1 MNTQLTDQQIEFYR
15 QNGFLVIDEFLV
27 DTELAL
33 WRQAVDEAVAQRVG
47 RNGTY
52 HHQRGE
58 DDYYKNVF
66 VQCVNLWQTSEKI
79 KQLVLDPQLGRLAAD
94 LAGVKGVRL
103 YHDHALVK
111 QAWAN
116 PTNFHVD
123 NPYDLFYSHQAIM
136 LWIALDN
143 TTVQN
148 GCLYFLPGT
157 HKTSQFE
164 VGGDLGQV
172 GIGELF
178 RQYPQWVEIDPVA
191 AEMKAGAGVFISGMV
206 AHAAGP
212 NMTIRPRRAF
222 AMLFMPEGTTFNGN
236 KSALPNELFAK
247 LKVGDVLDDEEHLPL
262 LFSHRSRG

>member
-15 QNGFLVIDEFLV
+15 QKGFLVIDEFLA
-27 DTELAL
+27 DTELAS
-33 WRQAVDEAVAQRVG
+33 WCQAVDEAVTQRVG

-79 KQLVLDPQLGRLAAD
+79 KQLVLNPQLGRLAAD

-123 NPYDLFYSHQAIM
+123 NPYDPFYSHQAIM

-157 HKTSQFE
+157 HKMSQFE

-191 AEMKAGAGVFISGMV
+191 AEMKARAGVFISGMAAHV
-206 AHAAGP
+206 AGHEP
-212 NMTIRPRRAF
+212 RPHLRR
-222 AMLFMPEGTTFNGN
+222 L
-236 KSALPNELFAK
+236 SLSLS
-247 LKVGDVLDDEEHLPL
+247 L
-262 LFSHRSRG
+262 LFSLSRRRISDGPRAGTVLHLCGVSVAAS

>member
-1 MNTQLTDQQIEFYR
+1 MNTQLTDQQIEFYG

-27 DTELAL
+27 DTELAS

-79 KQLVLDPQLGRLAAD
+79 KQLLLDPQLGRLAAD
-94 LAGVKGVRL
+94 LAGVKGIRL

-123 NPYDLFYSHQAIM
+123 NPYDPFYSHQAIM
-136 LWIALDN
+136 LWI
-143 TTVQN
+143 TQ
-148 GCLYFLPGT
+148 
-157 HKTSQFE
+157 
-164 VGGDLGQV
+164 
-172 GIGELF
+172 LF
-178 RQYPQWVEIDPVA
+178 RMA
-191 AEMKAGAGVFISGMV
+191 ACIFCPA
-206 AHAAGP
+206 P
-212 NMTIRPRRAF
+212 IRPVSLRLAETSDRWELA
-222 AMLFMPEGTTFNGN
+222 NC
-236 KSALPNELFAK
+236 SANIHSGWRLT
-247 LKVGDVLDDEEHLPL
+247 
-262 LFSHRSRG
+262 R

>member
-1 MNTQLTDQQIEFYR
+1 MNTQLTDQQIEFYC
-15 QNGFLVIDEFLV
+15 QKGFLVIDEFLA
-27 DTELAL
+27 DTELAS

-79 KQLVLDPQLGRLAAD
+79 KQLVLNPQLGRLAAD
-94 LAGVKGVRL
+94 LAGVKGGRL

-123 NPYDLFYSHQAIM
+123 NPYDPFYSHQAIM

-148 GCLYFLPGT
+148 GCLYLSLI
-157 HKTSQFE
+157 H
-164 VGGDLGQV
+164 
-172 GIGELF
+172 I
-178 RQYPQWVEIDPVA
+178 
-191 AEMKAGAGVFISGMV
+191 
-206 AHAAGP
+206 
-212 NMTIRPRRAF
+212 
-222 AMLFMPEGTTFNGN
+222 
-236 KSALPNELFAK
+236 
-247 LKVGDVLDDEEHLPL
+247 
-262 LFSHRSRG
+262 